1 MKVMTFN
8 VLCAGKGKNH
18 WCRRQKLVKSMIL
31 KYEPDVFGLQEA
43 HYGWMKYIYGAFKD
57 VYSYIGVG
65 KDDGG
70 IKGEFS
76 PVFYDKNKYNLL
88 NSGSF
93 WLSETPCVPGIGW
106 DAAENRTCSYGVL
119 EDRKTGSRRLF
130 LNTHLDHKGEKA
142 MLGGARL
149 IINKINELGDLPVVL
164 MGDFNVTPDS
174 AVYKTIIRSGFKD
187 ARAVAEIADDINS
200 FHAFGGKSKM
210 IDFIF
215 EKNGLTVKSVKTI
228 TDKISDRYP
237 SDHFPVIAE
246 IE

>member
-8 VLCAGKGKNH
+8 VLCAGKDENH
-18 WCRRQKLVKSMIL
+18 WCRRQKLVKSIIL

-43 HYGWMKYIYGAFKD
+43 HYGWMKYISGAFKD

-76 PVFYDKNKYNLL
+76 PVFYNKNKYKLL
-88 NSGSF
+88 DSGDF
-93 WLSETPCVPGIGW
+93 WLSQTPEKPSLGW

-119 EDRKTGSRRLF
+119 EDIKTGEKILC

-142 MLGGARL
+142 MLEGARL
-149 IINKINELGDLPVVL
+149 VINKINGFGDMPVVL
-164 MGDFNVTPDS
+164 TGDFNVTPDS
-174 AVYKTIIRSGFKD
+174 VVYKTIIESDFKD
-187 ARAVAEIADDINS
+187 ARDVAEVADDINS
-200 FHAFGGKSKM
+200 FHAFGDNSKM

-215 EKNGLTVKSVKTI
+215 IKNCLKVKSVKTL
-228 TDKISDRYP
+228 TDKIGDRYP
-237 SDHFPVIAE
+237 SDHYPVIAE